1 MNNESE
7 ERLDDFNCKANLVP
21 EEKYDAIYEKLDYC
35 DPARVQE
42 MTLLIL
48 ISLNLTKPPSSHD
61 ALINTVE
68 YVLALIQ
75 VITDQAINNNQRQSA
90 VSALDTLYDYFSNTS
105 TAQKESELQKYVA
118 VLDDPRLEQEVRT
131 KTVNQCSALDIIW
144 YSWAAAFLAL
154 GATLGEVYE
163 DYWEAL
169 KRVKT
174 LRSALKQL
182 ELGHE
187 AIGLTKEETQ
197 KEIKDCTTWMEQ
209 VRDELNGL
217 RYTRWECMHS
227 IKLTQQ
233 AYECAMQSY
242 APAIEAYK
250 KLQHSLSANGGS
262 MDFFKP
268 VPPTV
273 PLEFNHKLKAH
284 TKSWFQAKERGI
296 AEREGKRLQSQPSST
311 SSSSSSF
318 LIDIPGP
325 IIIVTDENGKDFK
338 FRKSLPLEDQHEVL
352 EWEKKSRSMGS
363 GVRIRMTIPKQSE
376 ESHFERITSPSV
388 SFREF
393 LAIDENSDKKYGSRD
408 KEADLEPVR
417 LPPPPVYSTLLEE
430 MFGHGINMEGDSYTS
445 QESQEWLEGYLIPR
459 PQSRRGQYAPVDQS
473 MDGLFPAASEPQ
485 PLFGPD
491 GEILMDDFRS
501 VTSLNNTESG
511 RFSPQAL
518 STVAKVV
525 SRKIRQVFS
534 GGRTHSPEI
543 EMYDSSDTSCASGTG
558 DSDREDLRSTGV
570 WGGGSGG
577 DPDHDPSEHKND
589 MSKEFGDGNEA
600 SELTKED
607 SMEDTKNGFESTD
620 EGAHPDLY
628 SSNTAGSCW
637 THRCME
643 TIIYTL
649 TDNITQLF
657 EDMKIGSR
665 NSLQS
670 ETLSQ
675 YQLEPLQNQR
685 WDIRSNIPLLQSE
698 IPKLP
703 WHVRHPEKKPLRI
716 LDKRLGE
723 DNSYGYLT
731 REHYIYRLVEWTRV
745 SLCSLENAAKYAI
758 ILRASQGRFNE
769 VTDYIENEGPATAA
783 EIAAVVEWLSK
794 EFPEVWISALPGS
807 LIGCHQLIRPRVI
820 QLHSGLFY
828 SIEKGVKEGKGVAH
842 IIWLIFHIISHEFA
856 YYLVANAKV
865 CHPDSRLGCH
875 CLNGEGGELGD
886 LMEFLLYGARG
897 SWDCKN
903 PDLDQPIEMDCSG
916 GFWWDE
922 NHQKQYTTLSP
933 QRAVDFIK
941 NTPRICRLDST
952 QWVALSENPMSGRS
966 PSEEDLKIPRFGSP
980 KFLKTYQVI
989 PQEED
994 IPDVDK
1000 LYARRDIID
1009 ERDREMIRFLRDYK
1023 KSTATDNLNG
1033 LGTGK
1038 RHISRENIPTPVGYP
1053 EILYWYHIA
1062 FFYPVP
1068 MYLLL
1073 TVSILVL
1080 EPPQTDP
1087 YKRLSIPVIALGL
1100 VMALVYNAFCFLPL
1114 RRTMLWF
1121 RPLSVE

>member
-7 ERLDDFNCKANLVP
+7 ERLDDFYCKVNLVP
-21 EEKYDAIYEKLDYC
+21 KEKYDAIYEKLDYC

-48 ISLNLTKPPSSHD
+48 TSLNLTKPPSSHD
-61 ALINTVE
+61 ALINTVD
-68 YVLALIQ
+68 YVLTLIQ
-75 VITDQAINNNQRQSA
+75 VITDRAMKYNQRQSA
-90 VSALDTLYDYFSNTS
+90 VSALDTLYDYFSNAA

-118 VLDDPRLEQEVRT
+118 VLVDPRLEQEACT

-154 GATLGEVYE
+154 GATLGELYE
-163 DYWEAL
+163 DYWEAV
-169 KRVKT
+169 KREKT

-182 ELGHE
+182 KLGHE
-187 AIGLTKEETQ
+187 VIGLTKEETQ
-197 KEIKDCTTWMEQ
+197 KEIEDYTTWMEQ
-209 VRDELNGL
+209 VRDELYGL
-217 RYTRWECMHS
+217 RYARWECIHS

-250 KLQHSLSANGGS
+250 RLQHSLSANGGS

-273 PLEFNHKLKAH
+273 PLEFNHKLKDH

-296 AEREGKRLQSQPSST
+296 AEREGKRSQSQSSSIN
-311 SSSSSSF
+311 SSSSSRR
-318 LIDIPGP
+318 IDIPGP
-325 IIIVTDENGKDFK
+325 TIIVTDENGKDFK

-352 EWEKKSRSMGS
+352 EWEKKSRFTGS
-363 GVRIRMTIPKQSE
+363 GARIRMITPKQSE
-376 ESHFERITSPSV
+376 ESHFERIPSPSV
-388 SFREF
+388 SLREF
-393 LAIDENSDKKYGSRD
+393 LAVDENNDKKYGPRD
-408 KEADLEPVR
+408 KEAYLEPVR
-417 LPPPPVYSTLLEE
+417 LPTPPVYSTLLEE
-430 MFGHGINMEGDSYTS
+430 MFGHEINMEDDSYTS

-459 PQSRRGQYAPVDQS
+459 PESRCGQYAPVDQS
-473 MDGLFPAASEPQ
+473 MDNLFPAVSEPQ

-491 GEILMDDFRS
+491 GEILMEDFRS
-501 VTSLNNTESG
+501 VTSLNSTESG

-518 STVAKVV
+518 GTVAKAVG
-525 SRKIRQVFS
+525 RKIRQVFS
-534 GGRTHSPEI
+534 GGRTHPPDI
-543 EMYDSSDTSCASGTG
+543 EMYDSSDTSYASRAG
-558 DSDREDLRSTGV
+558 DSDHEDLRSTGV

-577 DPDHDPSEHKND
+577 DPDHDPGDYDEHEND
-589 MSKEFGDGNEA
+589 KSKEFGNGNEA
-600 SELTKED
+600 SESTEED
-607 SMEDTKNGFESTD
+607 PIEDAENGFESTD

-628 SSNTAGSCW
+628 SYNTACSCW
-637 THRCME
+637 AHRCME
-643 TIIYTL
+643 TIIDTL

-670 ETLSQ
+670 ETLSKC
-675 YQLEPLQNQR
+675 QLEPLQKQR
-685 WDIRSNIPLLQSE
+685 WDIRSNIPLLQGE
-698 IPKLP
+698 VPKLP

-716 LDKRLGE
+716 LDRRLGE
-723 DNSYGYLT
+723 DDSYGYLT
-731 REHYIYRLVEWTRV
+731 REHYIYRLVEWSRD

-769 VTDYIENEGPATAA
+769 VTDNIEDEGPATAA
-783 EIAAVVEWLSK
+783 EIAAAVEWLSK
-794 EFPEVWISALPGS
+794 EFPEGS

-828 SIEKGVKEGKGVAH
+828 SIEKGVQEGKGVAH
-842 IIWLIFHIISHEFA
+842 IIWLIFHTISHEFA
-856 YYLVANAKV
+856 HYLVANAKV

-875 CLNGEGGELGD
+875 CLNGEEGELGD
-886 LMEFLLYGARG
+886 LMEFLLYGARA

-903 PDLDQPIEMDCSG
+903 PDLDQPIKMDCSG

-941 NTPRICRLDST
+941 NTPKIRRLGST
-952 QWVALSENPMSGRS
+952 QWVALSKNPMSGRS
-966 PSEEDLKIPRFGSP
+966 PSEDLKIPRSGSP
-980 KFLKTYQVI
+980 EFLKTYQVI
-989 PQEED
+989 PQEEE

-1009 ERDREMIRFLRDYK
+1009 ERDRKMIRFLRDYK

-1033 LGTGK
+1033 LGAGK
-1038 RHISRENIPTPVGYP
+1038 RHISREDIPTPVGYP

-1068 MYLLL
+1068 IYLLL
-1073 TVSILVL
+1073 AVSLLVL
-1080 EPPQTDP
+1080 EPPQIDP
-1087 YKRLSIPVIALGL
+1087 YERLSIPVIALGL
-1100 VMALVYNAFCFLPL
+1100 IMALVYNAFCFLPL

-1121 RPLSVE
+1121 CPLSME